1 MKITIPEIITPF
13 IRMVRTKEEKDILR
27 DQIMM
32 LEATLFRPE
41 SEDFE
46 KILKTRLPKHIA
58 EAMRDILS
66 QSPLKEN
73 PAAMKDFFQNLKDTI
88 DILPFLK
95 LSLSFSPSEEMI
107 QRLHEWVEK
116 NLGIGILLDISYDTL
131 ILGGAQIIFQGKY
144 KELTL
149 SQMIT
154 DVLAKEKINVLKL
167 IK

>member
-1 MKITIPEIITPF
+1 MKITIPDIIIPL
-13 IRMVRTKEEKDILR
+13 IRMIRTKEEKDILR
-27 DQIMM
+27 DQITM

-46 KILKTRLPKHIA
+46 NILKTKLPKHVA
-58 EAMRDILS
+58 AAMRDILS
-66 QSPLKEN
+66 QPQLKES
-73 PAAMKDFFQNLKDTI
+73 PTAIKDFFQNVKDTV
-88 DILPFLK
+88 DVLPILK
-95 LSLSFSPSEEMI
+95 LSLAFSPSEDMI
-107 QRLHEWVEK
+107 ERLHEWIGK
-116 NLGIGILLDISYDTL
+116 NLGIGVLLEISYDTL
-131 ILGGAQIIFQGKY
+131 ILGGARIIFQGRY